1 MKEYSLN
8 IFGKEYC
15 QVYGGYGKQEW
26 NVEWEREI
34 CAGTPVKKQNKN
46 SLFFLLILRQITKNQ
61 MQNILLVD
69 MIRAP
74 EIQAAH

>member
-26 NVEWEREI
+26 NVEWKREI
-34 CAGTPVKKQNKN
+34 CAGTPVK
-46 SLFFLLILRQITKNQ
+46 LFKIQIPVFY
-61 MQNILLVD
+61 LF
-69 MIRAP
+69 
-74 EIQAAH
+74 